1 MWPEKRQPTKSL
13 YIVFQQLA
21 VRSGA
26 AKPEV
31 MVPDSSRQTQA
42 LARKSVHHD
51 AGQGVGWPG
60 NSICHCHHI
69 SGNAWPA
76 LVCVRMW
83 FSCKPPGRILR
94 ESHAGPSVQVCPIC
108 ASQEPSSWLGRLAS
122 GSVDVAGASIG
133 WSSDHCLPKAETGSP
148 ASRIVNRHGTTELP

>member
-1 MWPEKRQPTKSL
+1 MWPEKRRPKKSL

-31 MVPDSSRQTQA
+31 PVMVPDSSGQTQA
-42 LARKSVHHD
+42 QARNLKSVHHDSD

-94 ESHAGPSVQVCPIC
+94 VTVQVR
-108 ASQEPSSWLGRLAS
+108 SSLSDLRQSRAEFLVGK
-122 GSVDVAGASIG
+122 VSIG
-133 WSSDHCLPKAETGSP
+133 ERRLSGGID
-148 ASRIVNRHGTTELP
+148 RVV

>member
-1 MWPEKRQPTKSL
+1 MWPEKRRPKKSL

-60 NSICHCHHI
+60 NSICHGHHI

-76 LVCVRMW
+76 LVCVRML

-94 ESHAGPSVQVCPIC
+94 ESHGPSPFKFVRFAPVKR
-108 ASQEPSSWLGRLAS
+108 RLAS

-148 ASRIVNRHGTTELP
+148 ASRFVNRHGTTELP